1 MQPHACFF
9 ETQSQ
14 QIQQGVGTVGVG
26 LLSLHIISIR
36 RVFCVLGGTNARLG
50 TMPALPDRAAMGGGD
65 TSHGLLPM
73 KITRSIVQDRNPK
86 VDNLCSPSL
95 QVSDVHFVSV
105 TAVTAS
111 ARSDHAGCQLDKTEP
126 GPNSRGQHTL
136 R

>member
-1 MQPHACFF
+1 MIKIRCSRMHAFLKLRVSKF
-9 ETQSQ
+9 NKVLARLVST
-14 QIQQGVGTVGVG
+14 G

-95 QVSDVHFVSV
+95 QVSDPF
-105 TAVTAS
+105 
-111 ARSDHAGCQLDKTEP
+111 
-126 GPNSRGQHTL
+126 TL
-136 R
+136 